1 MTGVAVTNKNQSP
14 ESMKIAVIGSGI
26 SGLSAAWL
34 LAKKHDV
41 TLFEAADR
49 FGGHSNTVSLN
60 LGTRQIDV
68 DCGFIVYNEATYPNL
83 MALFAE
89 IDVETVATD
98 MSFAVSLDNGRY
110 EYAGTDLRGLFAQP
124 VNMLR
129 PRFWSM
135 LLDLL
140 RFYRNATRDIVD
152 SRGLSLEAF
161 LQKGRYGAA
170 FRDDHL
176 YPMAGAIW
184 SASVSEIGKQ
194 PAESFVRFC
203 DNHGLLKLTDRPLW
217 RTVKGASR
225 QYVEKIIASLGGKA
239 HCSCPI
245 RSIRRDADGVT
256 IFDDQGIARR
266 FDHVVLATHA
276 DQSLRLIEHPSSDE
290 KTILGAFR
298 YEQNEAIIHTD
309 ASLMP
314 KRRAAWAS
322 WNYLS
327 DGTDAARSLS
337 VTYWMNRLQ
346 PLGDAPDVFVTLNP
360 LRAPR
365 EGTVLHR
372 ETYTHPQFDL
382 AALAAQKQLWSLQ
395 EKHRTWFCG
404 AYFGAG
410 FHEDGLQAGLSVAE
424 HLGSVRRPWDV
435 KGESDR
441 IYLQRAADAL
451 PEEVYHVEAAE

>member
-1 MTGVAVTNKNQSP
+1 VTNNAMLP

-34 LAKKHDV
+34 LARTHDV

-49 FGGHSNTVSLN
+49 FGGHSNTVSLD
-60 LGTRQIDV
+60 LGGRQIDV

-83 MALFAE
+83 KALFAE
-89 IDVETVATD
+89 IGVGTVATD
-98 MSFAVSLDNGRY
+98 MSFAVSLDKGRY

-124 VNMLR
+124 VNVLR

-140 RFYRNATRDIVD
+140 RFYRSATRDIVH
-152 SRGLSLEAF
+152 SGGMSLEAF
-161 LQKGRYGAA
+161 LDKGRYGTA
-170 FRDDHL
+170 FRNDHL

-184 SASVSEIGKQ
+184 SASVAEIGKQ

-203 DNHGLLKLTDRPLW
+203 DNHGLLKLKDRPVW
-217 RTVKGASR
+217 RTVRGASR
-225 QYVEKIIASLGGKA
+225 TYVEKIIASLDGKA
-239 HCSCPI
+239 HCGCPI
-245 RSIRRDADGVT
+245 QSVRRDEDGVT
-256 IFDDQGIARR
+256 IIDDTGVARR

-276 DQSLRLIEHPSSDE
+276 DQALRLIENPSREEQD
-290 KTILGAFR
+290 ILGVFR

-327 DGTDAARSLS
+327 DGADQDRSLS

-346 PLGDAPDVFVTLNP
+346 PLGDVPDIFVTLNP

-365 EGTVLHR
+365 AGSILHR

-382 AALAAQKQLWSLQ
+382 AALAAQKRLWSLQ

-410 FHEDGLQAGLSVAE
+410 FHEDGLQAGLAVAE
-424 HLGSVRRPWDV
+424 HLGAVRRPWDV

-441 IYLQRAADAL
+441 IYLRKGTEPA
-451 PEEVYHVEAAE
+451 PEEVRHVEAAE

>member
-1 MTGVAVTNKNQSP
+1 MTDRNVSQD
-14 ESMKIAVIGSGI
+14 SMKIAVVGSGI

-34 LAKKHDV
+34 LAKRHDV

-49 FGGHSNTVSLN
+49 FGGHSNTVSLDV
-60 LGTRQIDV
+60 GGRRIDV

-89 IDVETVATD
+89 IGVETVATD

-110 EYAGTDLRGLFAQP
+110 EYAGTDMRGLFAQP
-124 VNMLR
+124 VNIIR

-140 RFYRNATRDIVD
+140 RFYRSATRDIVHCG
-152 SRGLSLEAF
+152 GLSLEAF
-161 LQKGRYGAA
+161 LDKGRYGAA

-184 SASVSEIGKQ
+184 SASVAEIGKQ

-203 DNHGLLKLTDRPLW
+203 DNHGLLKLKDRPLW

-225 QYVEKIIASLGGKA
+225 AYVGKIIAGLEGKA
-239 HCSCPI
+239 HCGCPI
-245 RSIRRDADGVT
+245 RSISRENDGVT
-256 IFDDQGIARR
+256 IHDAMGVARR

-276 DQSLRLIEHPSSDE
+276 DQALRLLENPTDDE
-290 KTILGAFR
+290 KAILGAFR
-298 YEQNEAIIHTD
+298 YERNEAIIHTD
-309 ASLMP
+309 SSLMP
-314 KRRAAWAS
+314 RRRAAWAS

-327 DGTDAARSLS
+327 DGADQDRTLS

-346 PLGDAPDVFVTLNP
+346 PLGNVPDIFVTLNP

-365 EGTVLHR
+365 EGSVLHR
-372 ETYTHPQFDL
+372 EVYTHPQFDL
-382 AALAAQKQLWSLQ
+382 TALAAQKQLWSLQ
-395 EKHRTWFCG
+395 EKRRTWFCG

-410 FHEDGLQAGLSVAE
+410 FHEDGLQAGLGVAE
-424 HLGSVRRPWDV
+424 QLGAVRRPWDV

-441 IYLQRAADAL
+441 IYLQRKVVQSQ
-451 PEEVYHVEAAE
+451 EVCHVEAAE